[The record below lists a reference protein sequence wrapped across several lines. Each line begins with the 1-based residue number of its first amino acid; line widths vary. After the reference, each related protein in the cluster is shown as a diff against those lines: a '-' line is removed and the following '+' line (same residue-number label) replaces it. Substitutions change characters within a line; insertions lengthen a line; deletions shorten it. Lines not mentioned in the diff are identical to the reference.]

1 MKCALRNV
9 RSEPYHLGVI
19 FPRMLVWD
27 DALPRSGPE
36 AMAIDEWLLETC
48 EVPLLRIYRWSGE
61 WGSLGYFGEIAA
73 AKSAFPNLQW
83 VRRRTGGGVVDHRAD
98 WTYTIIDPAGGP
110 LARAKGDE
118 SYRLIHEA
126 LATAL
131 RVCGILCRMSAG
143 EGANDASA
151 CFQNPVRRD
160 LVDADGNKI
169 AGAGQRRTQRGL
181 LHQGSMALGIEPD
194 SGFVQNFASH
204 LASEVNPMQLDPPA
218 ALIESKIAAMYGCD
232 AWTQR
237 R

>member
-1 MKCALRNV
+1 MKCALRNAS
-9 RSEPYHLGVI
+9 SEPYHLGVI

-27 DALPRSGPE
+27 DKLPRSGPE

-48 EVPLLRIYRWSGE
+48 EVPILRIYRWSGE

-126 LATAL
+126 LAAAL
-131 RVCGILCRMSAG
+131 GECGIVCRMSAG

-160 LVDADGNKI
+160 LLAADGKKI
-169 AGAGQRRTQRGL
+169 AGAGQRRTQCGL
-181 LHQGSMALGIEPD
+181 LHQGSMATSIEPVSNLIEIFARRLARD
-194 SGFVQNFASH
+194 PEFVR
-204 LASEVNPMQLDPPA
+204 LDPPA
-218 ALIESKIAAMYGCD
+218 DVIKSKIAAMYGCD